1 MRAHRLFSVFAG
13 LSAIFLCST
22 AGAKD
27 PAPVRTN
34 EQPIVPDIR
43 TFDAPNQM
51 AEQIP
56 GFVFKGDTYYAE
68 FIPEGLIWRFTD
80 QEEQFAYW
88 IVEMHGSKGQV
99 LWTESKGS
107 SSFGSDGDQVAYQ
120 RTLLIREAYEGG
132 ANTVRQVWEFSE
144 NPLWEGGDLVIIS
157 EILTGLE
164 MRKERESIAFFDPDT
179 DERIGPFLEIVARDR
194 DGREITLEPSI
205 EEKTVTI
212 TIPAGWL
219 YQIGAIGATP

>member
-1 MRAHRLFSVFAG
+1 MRAQRLLSIFAAG
-13 LSAIFLCST
+13 SALLVALSAD
-22 AGAKD
+22 AKD

-34 EQPIVPDIR
+34 EQQIVPDIR

-51 AEQIP
+51 AEQVP

-99 LWTESKGS
+99 VWTESKGS

-132 ANTVRQVWEFSE
+132 ANHVRQVWQFSE

-157 EILTGLE
+157 EILTALE
-164 MRKERESIAFFDPDT
+164 MRKEGETIAFFDPDSG
-179 DERIGPFLEIVARDR
+179 ERIGPFLEIVARDK
-194 DGREITLEPSI
+194 DGRQIALEPSI
-205 EEKTVTI
+205 EDKTVTI
-212 TIPAGWL
+212 TVPAGWL